1 MPFKFPPPTTFNFHS
16 KVNPPVVKTPV
27 VKPPVAKPPTPQ
39 FPVFKK
45 GPNGLFYNQ
54 QGKLV
59 NKQNQLVNDKGQ
71 RVNDAGQLI
80 NNHGHA
86 VNDKGKLINAQNHTI
101 NSRGALVND
110 DGHLVDGKDRLVN
123 PAGRLINTKG
133 EYVDQDQRVVNKEG
147 YLIDAQKRPLDKDG
161 KVARDMTTAQ
171 KGNNEP
177 HEHFLTPVFKKKIN
191 SWQGKDPASE
201 TPKKSTVAEV
211 AQRMTDADK
220 LIKSGVIPKSPSAAQ
235 VARDAGISA
244 GITGVVS
251 APISVASYSGS
262 VYAGEAIKAAYNPT
276 PLTPP
281 APTAP
286 PVAGTPAGSPADP
299 SAASP
304 TAPAT
309 ALATA
314 PTTAP
319 ATVEDVALQVL
330 YPRVNEAQEKVFLLA
345 NSSIALRFGDTQS
358 GYIPATNWPSTTLG
372 RLEEMERLLD
382 FAEEHTH
389 EISDEYLVHFKAYV
403 RPEALPEGE
412 ARFEVLVKTI
422 ELRIKAI
429 DKTQSDAKE
438 RLEKLKKEHEQ
449 KQEQSQVADVTV

>member
-1 MPFKFPPPTTFNFHS
+1 MPFKLSPVSPTTFNL
-16 KVNPPVVKTPV
+16 PPK
-27 VKPPVAKPPTPQ
+27 VKPPAVKPPNVQP
-39 FPVFKK
+39 PVFKK

-59 NKQNQLVNDKGQ
+59 NKQNQLVNDRGQ
-71 RVNDAGQLI
+71 RINDAGQLI
-80 NNHGHA
+80 NKHGQA

-101 NSRGALVND
+101 NSRGALVNN
-110 DGHLVDGKDRLVN
+110 DGHLVDGKDRLIN
-123 PAGRLINTKG
+123 PAGRLVNTKG
-133 EYVDQDQRVVNKEG
+133 EYVDRDQRVVNKEG

-161 KVARDMTTAQ
+161 KVARDMTTAV

-177 HEHFLTPVFKKKIN
+177 HESLFTPGLKKKIH
-191 SWQGKDPASE
+191 SWQGKDPASDS
-201 TPKKSTVAEV
+201 PKKSTVAEV

-220 LIKSGVIPKSPSAAQ
+220 LIKSGVIPKSPGAAQ
-235 VARDAGISA
+235 IARDAGISA

-251 APISVASYSGS
+251 APISVAAYSGS

-281 APTAP
+281 PPTAP
-286 PVAGTPAGSPADP
+286 PVAGKPAGAPADP

-304 TAPAT
+304 TAP
-309 ALATA
+309 
-314 PTTAP
+314 PTAP

-345 NSSIALRFGDTQS
+345 NLSIALKFGDTQN
-358 GYIPATNWPSTTLG
+358 GYIPTTAWPPTTLG

-382 FAEEHTH
+382 FAELHTH
-389 EISDEYLVHFKAYV
+389 DLSEEYSVYFKAYV
-403 RPEALPEGE
+403 RQEALPEGE
-412 ARFEVLVKTI
+412 AGFEVRVKTI

-429 DKTQSDAKE
+429 DKTQGEAKE
-438 RLEKLKKEHEQ
+438 KLEKLKKEHEQ
-449 KQEQSQVADVTV
+449 EQEQSQVADVTV